1 MPKFGHFGPKS
12 INLLIL
18 TKFRQYHFSKVL
30 ISNLTLVFENF
41 DANHQI
47 WVFWVKMYNFL
58 ENFPVPYFEGAD
70 FKADIHFLKF
80 LAA

>member
-1 MPKFGHFGPKS
+1 
-12 INLLIL
+12 
-18 TKFRQYHFSKVL
+18 
-30 ISNLTLVFENF
+30 
-41 DANHQI
+41 
-47 WVFWVKMYNFL
+47 MYNFL